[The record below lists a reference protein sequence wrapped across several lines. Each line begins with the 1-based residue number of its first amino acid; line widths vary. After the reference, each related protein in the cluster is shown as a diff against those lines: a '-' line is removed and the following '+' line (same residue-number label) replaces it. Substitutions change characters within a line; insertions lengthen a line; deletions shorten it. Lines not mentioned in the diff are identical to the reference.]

1 MQAFILQHLGEF
13 IDWHMAQYE
22 YPSFDNPHQD
32 NIVRSAEYMKE
43 PFLESNVYQAWKTR
57 KTRGPGLLCATG
69 HGKSNESF
77 IGLQIK
83 HRSRYD
89 D

>member
-13 IDWHMAQYE
+13 IDWHMAPYE
-22 YPSFDNPHQD
+22 YPSYDDPHQD
-32 NIVRSAEYMKE
+32 NIVRSAEYTKE
-43 PFLESNVYQAWKTR
+43 PFLESNEYQAWKTR

-69 HGKSNESF
+69 GGKPYEFF

-83 HRSRYD
+83 H
-89 D
+89 